1 MKTAFNYAAR
11 TWGIYAVMA
20 VICLLFISG
29 FSGILLTVIS
39 AMILVA
45 FLLLIYSEAAG
56 NGERA
61 CTMAATI
68 EKQVKDGRH
77 VDKSLYEQVFKKE
90 VAVKAAVICFI
101 PFFVI
106 ALLNL
111 IVAPLYPAVEPQ
123 DAVVEEQEK
132 DVFYF
137 DYSDGAEEG
146 NTVSV
151 NWVNVVTRFVF
162 MPYIFMYE
170 LVETNVLNIL
180 FLFAGLLPSG
190 ALLAG
195 YLSGPALRKKKLH
208 DIALGKKRKQRN
220 LRVHNNKTRKGP
232 RAEV

>member
-1 MKTAFNYAAR
+1 MKLALNYASR
-11 TWGIYAVMA
+11 TWGIYLVMA

-61 CTMAATI
+61 CTMTATI

-77 VDKSLYEQVFKKE
+77 VDDKLYEQTFKKD
-90 VAVKAAVICFI
+90 VAVKAAAICFL
-101 PFFVI
+101 PFFVV
-106 ALLNL
+106 ALVNL
-111 IVAPLYPAVEPQ
+111 IVAPLYPESEVQET
-123 DAVVEEQEK
+123 VVTEEEQ

-137 DYSDGAEEG
+137 DYEETEKEETG
-146 NTVSV
+146 PV

-162 MPYIFMYE
+162 MPFIFAYE
-170 LVETNVLNIL
+170 LVENSVLNIL
-180 FLFAGLLPSG
+180 FLFMGLLPSG

-208 DIALGKKRKQRN
+208 DIALGKKRKMRN
-220 LRVHNNKTRKGP
+220 LRVHNNKPRKGP